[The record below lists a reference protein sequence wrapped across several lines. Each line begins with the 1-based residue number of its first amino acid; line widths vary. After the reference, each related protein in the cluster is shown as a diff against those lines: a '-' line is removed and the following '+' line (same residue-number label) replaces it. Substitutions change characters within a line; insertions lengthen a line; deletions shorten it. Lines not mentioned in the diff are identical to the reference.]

1 VQIPDEPVQPPFA
14 CEPLDDPD
22 AAPVRYVN
30 VVELPCT
37 PAALFAVLEDAD
49 AWPRW
54 APGIAEVAWTSPR
67 PFGVGTTRTVTFWG
81 GMDVFERFTAWEHGR
96 RLGFTFEGTTELVWR
111 RFAERYDVDDL
122 GDGRCRLTWTVGY
135 EPAGGFGRW
144 HALIRPAMALNFR
157 LYMALLRRY
166 VRGRA

>member
-1 VQIPDEPVQPPFA
+1 MLSGMTRWYPL
-14 CEPLDDPD
+14 EPLDESFFRT
-22 AAPVRYVN
+22 APYVYRLP
-30 VVELPCT
+30 VELDVPPERVWQSLT
-37 PAALFAVLEDAD
+37 SDRALADWGLGLHKLE
-49 AWPRW
+49 
-54 APGIAEVAWTSPR
+54 WTSPR